1 MSPSVEA
8 LPPPPSPDTYDRYFG
23 VRRLWQTKPA
33 NSRRLFPFERIF
45 DAADG
50 VLNLALDL
58 VGLALRLQFCVTD
71 RVADGL
77 FYRAFD
83 LLSRSDDAI
92 PVHDFL
98 LKDVATPVT
107 EMVTMNLA
115 QSSLV
120 AIMRSVQ
127 AVIVNLDQPTSY

>member
-1 MSPSVEA
+1 MQ
-8 LPPPPSPDTYDRYFG
+8 R
-23 VRRLWQTKPA
+23 TKPA

-58 VGLALRLQFCVTD
+58 VGLVLRLQLC
-71 RVADGL
+71 VADRL
-77 FYRAFD
+77 LYRAFD

-92 PVHDFL
+92 LVHDFL
-98 LKDVATPVT
+98 LKDLATPVT

-127 AVIVNLDQPTSY
+127 AVIVNLDQPTFY

>member
-1 MSPSVEA
+1 
-8 LPPPPSPDTYDRYFG
+8 LQR
-23 VRRLWQTKPA
+23 TKPA

-58 VGLALRLQFCVTD
+58 VGLALRLQLCVTD
-71 RVADGL
+71 RVADPL
-77 FYRAFD
+77 LYRAFD

-92 PVHDFL
+92 LVHDFL
-98 LKDVATPVT
+98 LKDLATPVT

-127 AVIVNLDQPTSY
+127 AVIVNLDQPTFY

>member
-1 MSPSVEA
+1 
-8 LPPPPSPDTYDRYFG
+8 LQR
-23 VRRLWQTKPA
+23 TKPA

-50 VLNLALDL
+50 ILNLALDL
-58 VGLALRLQFCVTD
+58 VGLALRLQLCVTD
-71 RVADGL
+71 RVADRL
-77 FYRAFD
+77 LYRAFD

-92 PVHDFL
+92 LVHDFL
-98 LKDVATPVT
+98 LKDLATLVT
-107 EMVTMNLA
+107 ELVTMNLA

-127 AVIVNLDQPTSY
+127 AVIVNLDQPTFY

>member
-1 MSPSVEA
+1 
-8 LPPPPSPDTYDRYFG
+8 LQR
-23 VRRLWQTKPA
+23 TKPA

-58 VGLALRLQFCVTD
+58 VGLALRLQLCVTD
-71 RVADGL
+71 RVADRL
-77 FYRAFD
+77 HYRAFD

-92 PVHDFL
+92 LVHDFL
-98 LKDVATPVT
+98 LKDLATPVT

-127 AVIVNLDQPTSY
+127 AVIVNLDQPTFY